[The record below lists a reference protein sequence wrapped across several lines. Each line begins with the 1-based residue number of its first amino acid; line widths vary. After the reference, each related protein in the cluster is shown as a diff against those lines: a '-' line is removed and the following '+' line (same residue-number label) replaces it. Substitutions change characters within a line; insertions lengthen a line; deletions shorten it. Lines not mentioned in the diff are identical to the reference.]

1 MKKLSLI
8 LGMILMLTACGS
20 YQQTVQV
27 QDKSYLLILGDPSGS
42 ILTIDNGKP
51 IKLGVETTSFDLY
64 GRTAT
69 KIQIQIGAHTVK
81 IVKNGEVR
89 VHRKFYISNGNSFEV
104 EM

>member
-8 LGMILMLTACGS
+8 LGMILTLTACGS
-20 YQQTVQV
+20 YQQSVQV
-27 QDKSYLLILGDPSGS
+27 QDKAYLLIIGDPSGS

-51 IKLGVETTSFDLY
+51 IKLGLDTTSFDLH

-69 KIQIQIGAHTVK
+69 KIQIQIGTHNIK
-81 IVKNGEVR
+81 IIKNGEVK
-89 VHRKFYISNGNSFEV
+89 VYRKFYISNGNSFEV

>member
-1 MKKLSLI
+1 MKKFSLI
-8 LGMILMLTACGS
+8 LGMILILTACGS

-42 ILTIDNGKP
+42 ILTLDNGKP
-51 IKLGVETTSFDLY
+51 IKLGVETTSFDLH

-69 KIQIQIGAHTVK
+69 KIQIPIGSHTVK
-81 IVKNGEVR
+81 IIKNGEVR